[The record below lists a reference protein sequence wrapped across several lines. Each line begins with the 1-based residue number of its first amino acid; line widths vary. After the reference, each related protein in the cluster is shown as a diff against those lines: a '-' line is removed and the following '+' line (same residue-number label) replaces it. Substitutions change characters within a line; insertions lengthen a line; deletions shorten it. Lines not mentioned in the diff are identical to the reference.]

1 MPDQRSDIIEEIRA
15 NGAFDVMV
23 VGGGINGIGVYR
35 ELSLQGLRVLLVERD
50 DFCSGC
56 SAAPSRMIHGGLRY
70 LENGEFSL
78 VQESLRER
86 DALLANAPHM
96 VRQLPTTIPVRSIF
110 SGLLNGIAGMFGI
123 SGKPASRGAI
133 AIKMG
138 LTLYDW
144 TTRKR
149 RVLPRH
155 SFRGAK
161 ETFARWPELDPK
173 LRFSATYYDA
183 WISYPERLGI
193 ELLLDT
199 KRLAPESAALNR
211 AEVRPAGEVFEVRD
225 NVGGHRLTVTTK
237 AIVNATGAW
246 LDSVIAQ
253 LDADGSLAEP
263 LVEGTKGSHLILNN
277 NRLHQALDD
286 HMIFFENADSR
297 VCIMFPYLGRVLV
310 GSTDIRV
317 KRAERVRCEPDEMV
331 YILDAAR
338 QVFPSIRISAEDVVY
353 SYSGIRP
360 LPKSKHDFT
369 GRITRGHAVTRIA
382 GKVPQFCMIGG
393 KWTTFRAFAE
403 QTTDAVLAEL
413 GRQRRRGTL
422 DLPIGGGA
430 DFPQTPQRLIDD
442 LVVEFSIS
450 PKRANYLVDRY
461 GTNAR
466 KVIAFCLNRDDD
478 VRTDA
483 RVETTLAE
491 IVYLARHEF
500 VVGVADVVL
509 RRTSLAIRGDIT
521 ARGIEG
527 IADALA
533 GEFGWDTPRRESE
546 IKSILDDLTTYHGVS
561 RAMLERRP
569 NSGAGYENK
578 RQSPIESNVHER
590 QLPGRGA

>member
-1 MPDQRSDIIEEIRA
+1 MPEQRSDAIEQIRA
-15 NGAFDVMV
+15 NGAFDVIV

-35 ELSLQGLRVLLVERD
+35 DLSLQGLRVLLVERD

-86 DALLANAPHM
+86 DALLVNAPHM

-110 SGLLNGIAGMFGI
+110 SGLLNGAAGMLGI

-133 AIKMG
+133 AVKMG
-138 LTLYDW
+138 LLLYDW

-149 RVLPRH
+149 RMLPRH
-155 SFRGAK
+155 SFRGARK
-161 ETFARWPELDPK
+161 TFARWPELDPK

-199 KRLAPESAALNR
+199 KRLAPESVALNR
-211 AEVRPAGEVFEVRD
+211 AELRPAAEAFELHD
-225 NVGGHRLTVTTK
+225 GALGHRLTVTAS

-253 LDADGSLAEP
+253 LDMFGNPPEP
-263 LVEGTKGSHLILNN
+263 LVEGTKGSHLILDNA
-277 NRLHQALDD
+277 RLHEALGG
-286 HMIFFENADSR
+286 HMIFFENTDSR
-297 VCIMFPYLGRVLV
+297 ICIMFPYLGRVLV

-317 KRAERVRCEPDEMV
+317 KRAERVRCEPDEAA

-338 QVFPSIRISAEDVVY
+338 QVFPSIPIAASDVVY

-360 LPKSKHDFT
+360 LPKSEQAFT
-369 GRITRGHAVTRIA
+369 GRISRGHAVTRIA

-403 QTTDAVLAEL
+403 QTADTVLAEL
-413 GRQRRRGTL
+413 GCQRRHSTL

-430 DFPQTPQRLIDD
+430 DFPHTPERLIAD
-442 LVVEFSIS
+442 LADEFAVSLG
-450 PKRANYLVDRY
+450 RARYLVDRY

-466 KVIAFCLNRDDD
+466 EVAAFCVSRNDD
-478 VRTDA
+478 VKLDDTA
-483 RVETTLAE
+483 ETTLAE
-491 IVYLARHEF
+491 VVCLARREY
-500 VVGVADVVL
+500 VVCVADIVL
-509 RRTSLAIRGDIT
+509 RRTSLAIRGDISML
-521 ARGIEG
+521 GIER

-533 GEFGWDTPRRESE
+533 QEFGWDAARRDSE
-546 IKSILDDLTTYHGVS
+546 IESVVNDLTAYHGVS
-561 RAMLERRP
+561 RDMLERRSP
-569 NSGAGYENK
+569 SGAG
-578 RQSPIESNVHER
+578 Q
-590 QLPGRGA
+590 